1 MAKDNLPEN
10 DIRLGELKEGA
21 GLEDSRIN
29 QDFVDFIR
37 KWSTP
42 LLMVA
47 AAIAIGY
54 FLYNKRIEARQ
65 AHIDEAFTQYN
76 QSANTFSPS
85 PDALRRIAEDYDDVK
100 GVSVM
105 ARVAA
110 ADEYLRSVQR
120 GIRPGSPLDPQT
132 GEPENE
138 EDYLNDADRERLL
151 GEAEE
156 MYRQVWNDT
165 QGNPAMAIHTLGA
178 LYGLAAVSESRM
190 DVDAAKNALDQA
202 MALAEDRGFIEHV
215 ALTRQR
221 IEALPRLTRVSLPKK
236 ADLPPEPEPEV
247 IPPLEGETEVL
258 DEGPVGPQLPEG
270 DAVDAEDGDA
280 AASDGTGDES
290 DTAAA
295 ADAETESAD
304 ETAEGDAA
312 DDDGGDETGEDAGG
326 DDTSDDGR

>member
-10 DIRLGELKEGA
+10 NIRLGELKEGA

-105 ARVAA
+105 ARIAA

-120 GIRPGSPLDPQT
+120 GIRPGSPLDPQS

-138 EDYLNDADRERLL
+138 EDYLNDAGRDQLL
-151 GEAEE
+151 GEAEA
-156 MYRQVWNDT
+156 MYRAVWNDT
-165 QGNPAMAIHTLGA
+165 QGNPAMAIHTLSA

-221 IEALPRLTRVSLPKK
+221 IEGLPRLTRVSLPKK

-247 IPPLEGETEVL
+247 ILPVDGGAGVIG
-258 DEGPVGPQLPEG
+258 EGPIGPQLPGG

-280 AASDGTGDES
+280 AETELSD
-290 DTAAA
+290 AAA
-295 ADAETESAD
+295 ES
-304 ETAEGDAA
+304 DAA
-312 DDDGGDETGEDAGG
+312 DGAGSDETDDDAGG
-326 DDTSDDGR
+326 DDSSDDGR

>member
-1 MAKDNLPEN
+1 MAKDNLPEEN
-10 DIRLGELKEGA
+10 IRLGELKEGA

-105 ARVAA
+105 ARIAA

-120 GIRPGSPLDPQT
+120 GVRPGSPLDPQT
-132 GEPENE
+132 GEPESE
-138 EDYLNDADRERLL
+138 EDYLNDADRDQLL
-151 GEAEE
+151 GEAEA
-156 MYRQVWNDT
+156 MYREVWTDT

-247 IPPLEGETEVL
+247 VLPLEGETEVI

-270 DAVDAEDGDA
+270 DAADAEDGDA
-280 AASDGTGDES
+280 A
-290 DTAAA
+290 
-295 ADAETESAD
+295 ETESSD
-304 ETAEGDAA
+304 DTAESDAA
-312 DDDGGDETGEDAGG
+312 DDAGSDETGEDAGG
-326 DDTSDDGR
+326 DDSSDDGR